1 MGELH
6 LDKAFV
12 QDSTAHQLQLA
23 QKGVQTHQQHSALLL
38 SVLRTISNVMPA
50 TPAQHASWQADGS
63 QESADLPFE
72 PQEVLQ
78 QVQGF
83 MQQTEVQHQK

>member
-1 MGELH
+1 M
-6 LDKAFV
+6 DKLRLNNIFA
-12 QDSTAHQLQLA
+12 QGSTAHQLQLA
-23 QKGVQTHQQHSALLL
+23 QKDLQTHQQQSNLLL

-50 TPAQHASWQADGS
+50 TPAQHASWQAEGS

-72 PQEVLQ
+72 AQQVLQ

-83 MQQTEVQHQK
+83 MQQVEDQHQK

>member
-1 MGELH
+1 MGRSH
-6 LDKAFV
+6 LSNNSA
-12 QDSTAHQLQLA
+12 QESTAHHLQLA
-23 QKGVQTHQQHSALLL
+23 QKDLKTHQQQSALLL

-50 TPAQHASWQADGS
+50 TPAQHASWQADKS

-83 MQQTEVQHQK
+83 MQHVDQQQK